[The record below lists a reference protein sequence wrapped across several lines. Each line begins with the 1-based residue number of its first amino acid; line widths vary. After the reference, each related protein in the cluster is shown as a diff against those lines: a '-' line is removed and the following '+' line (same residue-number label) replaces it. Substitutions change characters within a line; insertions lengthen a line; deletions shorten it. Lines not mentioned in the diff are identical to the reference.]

1 MAGPGP
7 SASGARRP
15 GRTPPLL
22 ALLGTLPLCLATLA
36 CRARP
41 PQPPALLAR
50 LTLRDPGLYRLDP
63 ALLRRAGL
71 GWEGGSPT
79 DFRLYGAG
87 GERRLWPGSEGGWP
101 LYFLAEG
108 ASAGDASEGS
118 AGGEQAFLLYPS
130 APAQPPPPRPEP
142 EPWPGLPRADRSG
155 SVDPAGG
162 PDPAPSADPAASP
175 GPARSSGPSTSRDP
189 AASPQPS
196 TPFAFSPPLPRP
208 APGSLTAELRLPQ
221 RQALAPERATGAGV
235 GPRLTAPEEQELGFD
250 LPSLAEG
257 GAALG
262 LRVWSA
268 TEAPAAPDHALALVL
283 NESALPER
291 RWDGAGDRDLWWEL
305 PAGALRAGS
314 NRLRL
319 ALRPLPEVLVSSVH
333 LAEVWLRYP
342 RPALPAGGRLDWLA
356 PGPAL
361 PLDGFSPGALAWA
374 AAPGLPVLGTADAA
388 GGLALPAQTPGLP
401 MAAANLEAAR
411 APLGLERAG
420 RGPDLRHPRAGADWL
435 AVAPP
440 DLLPH
445 LAPLVRRRHAEG
457 LRVAL
462 VSSRD
467 IGDQFGVGR
476 LDAAALAAFLDH
488 VLTGWQPAPR
498 YVLLVG
504 DAPDLLPTG
513 RAFGQFG
520 GWVASDMAL
529 ARDGAG
535 LPRPVALGRLPARD
549 GAGLRA
555 ALDKLA
561 QWEGAAAAAAPG
573 SPAPPETVGMVE
585 TARTVESAGARD
597 AADDWRRRGLLVAD
611 PSEPSFQRDA
621 AAFGA
626 ALGSRFRLEGPAAA
640 LESPLTQRL
649 DGGLGL
655 TAYFGHGTRTQWGR
669 DRLLDVAGAEALG
682 NAERPGLVLN
692 FSCLTGAFDHP
703 EETSLAEALLLAP
716 GGGAAAVIAP
726 SSLTLAADQAP
737 LAAALARAL
746 ADPATARLG
755 DALLQARRALPV
767 DQPGAQEVAFTFFL
781 FGDPALRLGGR

>member
-1 MAGPGP
+1 MAGQGP
-7 SASGARRP
+7 SPSATRAARVAGRRP
-15 GRTPPLL
+15 PLLL
-22 ALLGTLPLCLATLA
+22 ALLSCLSVVA
-36 CRARP
+36 CGPRP
-41 PQPPALLAR
+41 PQSPAPLAR
-50 LTLRDPGLYRLDP
+50 LTLREGGLYRLDP

-71 GWEGGSPT
+71 GWEGRSPT
-79 DFRLYGAG
+79 AFRLYGAG
-87 GERRLWPGSEGGWP
+87 GERRLWPDSEGGWP

-108 ASAGDASEGS
+108 ASASDASEGP
-118 AGGEQAFLLYPS
+118 AAGEQVFLLYPS
-130 APAQPPPPRPEP
+130 APEPPPPPRPEP
-142 EPWPGLPRADRSG
+142 EPWPGLPPVDRSG
-155 SVDPAGG
+155 SIDLAGSSDPAS
-162 PDPAPSADPAASP
+162 SADPAVP
-175 GPARSSGPSTSRDP
+175 GT
-189 AASPQPS
+189 
-196 TPFAFSPPLPRP
+196 L
-208 APGSLTAELRLPQ
+208 LAELRLPQ
-221 RQALAPERATGAGV
+221 RQALAPERPAGAGV
-235 GPRLTAPEEQELGFD
+235 GPRLMAPEEQELRFD
-250 LPSLAEG
+250 LPVLAEG

-283 NESALPER
+283 NEAPLPER
-291 RWDGAGDRDLWWEL
+291 RWEGAGDRDLWWEL
-305 PAGALRAGS
+305 PAGALRPGP

-319 ALRPLPEVLVSSVH
+319 ALRPMPEVLVSSAH
-333 LAEVWLRYP
+333 LVELRLRYP
-342 RPALPAGGRLDWLA
+342 RPAAPAGGRLDWLA
-356 PGPAL
+356 AGQAL
-361 PLDGFSPGALAWA
+361 RLDGFGPGALAWA
-374 AAPGLPVLGTADAA
+374 AAPGLPVIATADAA
-388 GGLALPAQTPGLP
+388 GGLVLPAQTPGLP
-401 MAAANLEAAR
+401 MSAANQEAAL

-420 RGPDLRHPRAGADWL
+420 MGPDLRHPRAGADWL

-440 DLLPH
+440 ALLPH
-445 LAPLVRRRHAEG
+445 LVPLVRRRQAEG

-476 LDAAALAAFLDH
+476 LDAATLAAFLDH
-488 VLTGWQPAPR
+488 VLTSWQPAPR

-520 GWVASDMAL
+520 GWVASDSAL

-535 LPRPVALGRLPARD
+535 RPRGVALGRLPARD
-549 GAGLRA
+549 PAGLRA

-561 QWEGAAAAAAPG
+561 RWEGSATAAAPG
-573 SPAPPETVGMVE
+573 SPAPSETVGVVE
-585 TARTVESAGARD
+585 TAGAHD
-597 AADDWRRRGLLVAD
+597 VADDWRRRGLLIAD
-611 PSEPSFQRDA
+611 PSEPGFQGDA

-626 ALGSRFRLEGPAAA
+626 ALGAGFRVEGPAAA
-640 LESPLTQRL
+640 LDTPLAERL

-669 DRLLDVAGAEALG
+669 DRLLDVAGVEALG

-755 DALLQARRALPV
+755 DALVQARLALPA
-767 DQPGAQEVAFTFFL
+767 DQPGTAEVAFTFFL
-781 FGDPALRLGGR
+781 FGDPALRLRGRDGEAEAR